1 MTPQEKRG
9 EKKRREDRIGGQE
22 ESRRGG
28 GEEERSKGGEEERK
42 GAEDKRRFVGALCSP
57 ECPRG
62 MVSIFVMPEQ
72 IF

>member
-1 MTPQEKRG
+1 MTPQEERG
-9 EKKRREDRIGGQE
+9 EKKRREDRIGGEE

-57 ECPRG
+57 KCPRG
-62 MVSIFVMPEQ
+62 MVSIFVLQEKL
-72 IF
+72 F